1 MSYKLVV
8 VDLDGT
14 LVLKNPE
21 VSPKN
26 KEEIRRIQNKSVI
39 FSIASGRMFS
49 SILPYAEELDIKVPL
64 ICYGGAMLVD
74 SVTKK
79 VLYQVTVPLETAKL
93 VIRVARAFDLH
104 VNLHIGENVY
114 IEKERTEAEAYCK
127 NARVKAIVVGDLLSF
142 IKEEPTKL
150 IVISENV
157 SLLDEVG
164 EIIRNQTNGKLNI
177 TKSFPTYLEV
187 VNREASKGKA
197 LEMMAAILKIEPEEV
212 MAVGDSFNDIDMLE
226 WAGLGIAMGNAP
238 GEVKEAANYITASF
252 EEDGVALA
260 LERFIE

>member
-21 VSPKN
+21 VSQKN
-26 KEEIRRIQNKSVI
+26 KEEIRRIQKKAVT
-39 FSIASGRMFS
+39 FSIASGRMLS
-49 SILPYAEELDIKVPL
+49 SILPYAEELNIKAPL
-64 ICYGGAMLVD
+64 ICYGGAMLVH
-74 SVTKK
+74 SETKK
-79 VLYQVTVPLETAKL
+79 VLYQVTVPVETAKL
-93 VIRVARAFDLH
+93 VIRLAKAFDLH

-127 NARVKAIVVGDLLSF
+127 NAGVKASVVGDLLSF
-142 IKEEPTKL
+142 IREEPTKL

-157 SLLDEVG
+157 PLLDEVG
-164 EIIRNQTNGKLNI
+164 EILRNQTSGRLNI

-187 VNREASKGKA
+187 MSHEASKGRA
-197 LEMMAAILKIEPEEV
+197 LEMMAKILGIEPEEV
-212 MAVGDSFNDIDMLE
+212 MAIGDSFNDIDMLE
-226 WAGLGIAMGNAP
+226 WAGLGIAMGSVPA
-238 GEVKEAANYITASF
+238 EVKEAANYITASF